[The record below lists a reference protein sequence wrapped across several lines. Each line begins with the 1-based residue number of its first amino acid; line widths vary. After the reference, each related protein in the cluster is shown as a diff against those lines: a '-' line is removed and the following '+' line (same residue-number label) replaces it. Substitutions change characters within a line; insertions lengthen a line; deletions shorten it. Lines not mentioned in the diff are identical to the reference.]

1 MKQDVDSILTVQGLT
16 KRYAVT
22 VLENVCFELRPGEIH
37 GLLGANGAG
46 KSTLCKII
54 SGLVAPTAGSMSLA
68 SQMYSP
74 SNKQTAESVGVQ
86 IVQQE
91 LNLIPTLSVAE
102 NLFLGRMPHVAG
114 VILQQELQRRAR
126 VALERFGL
134 DSIDP
139 KMMVSRLGVGY
150 QQMLEIAGAL
160 DRPCRV
166 LILDEPTAC
175 LSAGETARLFERLT
189 QLAQDGVGIIYISH
203 RLDEVA
209 TICQR
214 VTVLRDG
221 RVVCTRDTHNLTTAM
236 MVELMSGVNGEQC
249 EASRSLTLESC
260 SDENVGAQHSA
271 SIQRIFSSSPLYSG
285 EKGADHNISIR
296 PPRPPLPETGRG
308 GEEWL
313 LGSSPIAT
321 ELSDRPVLLK
331 VEGLTRKGVVNDV
344 SFELHAGERLGIAGL
359 VGSGRTELLRLL
371 FGADHADA
379 GWIRLSPD
387 FRERRMRHPSQAVRA
402 GFAMVTEDRKQNGLL
417 LSQSIR
423 VNASLCSMRRRFSR
437 WGWIRRQAEQ
447 KTVQEVCDSMD
458 TRCTGIDQIVEK
470 LSGGNQQKVA
480 IAKWLIQDA
489 SIFLF
494 DEPTRGID
502 VSARQRIYKLFESL
516 AMQGKALVIVSSDLD
531 ELLATCDR
539 ILVMSA
545 GCISGVF
552 ERNEWSHEKIMQAAF
567 AGYSGGMA

>member
-1 MKQDVDSILTVQGLT
+1 
-16 KRYAVT
+16 
-22 VLENVCFELRPGEIH
+22 
-37 GLLGANGAG
+37 
-46 KSTLCKII
+46 
-54 SGLVAPTAGSMSLA
+54 
-68 SQMYSP
+68 
-74 SNKQTAESVGVQ
+74 
-86 IVQQE
+86 
-91 LNLIPTLSVAE
+91 
-102 NLFLGRMPHVAG
+102 
-114 VILQQELQRRAR
+114 
-126 VALERFGL
+126 
-134 DSIDP
+134 
-139 KMMVSRLGVGY
+139 
-150 QQMLEIAGAL
+150 
-160 DRPCRV
+160 
-166 LILDEPTAC
+166 
-175 LSAGETARLFERLT
+175 
-189 QLAQDGVGIIYISH
+189 
-203 RLDEVA
+203 
-209 TICQR
+209 

-249 EASRSLTLESC
+249 EASRSLTPRTSP
-260 SDENVGAQHSA
+260 DENQSGKALAAGFFDRKSKRIPLCSEPVAIAIGSHS
-271 SIQRIFSSSPLYSG
+271 
-285 EKGADHNISIR
+285 ET
-296 PPRPPLPETGRG
+296 TGR
-308 GEEWL
+308 
-313 LGSSPIAT
+313 S
-321 ELSDRPVLLK
+321 VLLK

-423 VNASLCSMRRRFSR
+423 ANASLCSMRRRFSR

-516 AMQGKALVIVSSDLD
+516 AMRGKALVIVSSDLD

>member
-1 MKQDVDSILTVQGLT
+1 MKPAVESILSVQALT

-22 VLENVCFELRPGEIH
+22 VLDNACFELRPGEIH

-54 SGLVAPTAGSMSLA
+54 AGLVAPTAGSMSLQGHA
-68 SQMYSP
+68 YSP
-74 SNKQTAESVGVQ
+74 LNKQAAESDGIQ

-102 NLFLGRMPHVAG
+102 NLFLGRMPNRG
-114 VILQQELQRRAR
+114 GIIRQQELLRRAHL
-126 VALERFGL
+126 ALKRFGL

-139 KMMVSRLGVGY
+139 NIKVATLGVGY

-175 LSAGETARLFERLT
+175 LSAGETARLFDRLT
-189 QLAQDGVGIIYISH
+189 QMAQEGVGIIYISH

-209 TICQR
+209 KICQR

-221 RVVCTRDTHNLTTAM
+221 RVVGTRNTQGLTTDM
-236 MVELMSGVNGEQC
+236 MVELMSGVQEDEPHQPFPLSGREEEQ
-249 EASRSLTLESC
+249 SLGT
-260 SDENVGAQHSA
+260 
-271 SIQRIFSSSPLYSG
+271 SST
-285 EKGADHNISIR
+285 AI
-296 PPRPPLPETGRG
+296 ETTTH
-308 GEEWL
+308 
-313 LGSSPIAT
+313 PI
-321 ELSDRPVLLK
+321 LMK

-344 SFELHAGERLGIAGL
+344 SFELRAGERLGIAGL

-371 FGADHADA
+371 FGADRAEA

-387 FRERRMRHPSQAVRA
+387 FRAIRMQHPAQAVGK

-423 VNASLCSMRRRFSR
+423 VNASLCAMRRRFSR
-437 WGWIRRQAEQ
+437 WGWIRRQTELNA
-447 KTVQEVCDSMD
+447 VQEVCDSMA
-458 TRCTGIDQIVEK
+458 TRYTSLEQIVEK

-489 SIFLF
+489 NIFLF

-502 VSARQRIYKLFESL
+502 ISARQKIYQLFETL
-516 AMQGKALVIVSSDLD
+516 ALQGKGLVIVSSDLD

-539 ILVMSA
+539 ILIMSA
-545 GCISGVF
+545 GCMSGVF
-552 ERNEWSHEKIMQAAF
+552 ERNAWSHEKIMQVAF
-567 AGYSGGMA
+567 AGYSGGVA